1 MYMAYAHIWQMASD
15 CFIIFDDILMRKD
28 WNKDVFLLQSQ
39 GKYVCIYV
47 VFIFS

>member
-1 MYMAYAHIWQMASD
+1 MAYAHIWQMASD

-39 GKYVCIYV
+39 DKYVCIHV